1 MERTITINGDP
12 YILPDGVSVRVYGKD
27 ATALELTDT
36 ARTVYND
43 SDPCIIYELVDD
55 KTGACSYLIDG
66 VYSKGLTRMSANEV
80 NSLLEVDY
88 ASFGRD
94 WI

>member
-66 VYSKGLTRMSANEV
+66 VYSKSTHFLKWITRASAETGYDFT
-80 NSLLEVDY
+80 E
-88 ASFGRD
+88 
-94 WI
+94 

>member
-36 ARTVYND
+36 
-43 SDPCIIYELVDD
+43 
-55 KTGACSYLIDG
+55 
-66 VYSKGLTRMSANEV
+66 
-80 NSLLEVDY
+80 
-88 ASFGRD
+88 
-94 WI
+94 